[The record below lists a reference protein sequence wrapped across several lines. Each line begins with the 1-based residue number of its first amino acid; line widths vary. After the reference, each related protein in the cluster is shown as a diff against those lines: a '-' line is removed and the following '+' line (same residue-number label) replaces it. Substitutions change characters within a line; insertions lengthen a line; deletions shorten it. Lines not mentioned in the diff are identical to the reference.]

1 MIGVVLSFWAPHISH
16 VPLEV
21 PKLWYDR
28 FGDLQDGDVDMHARQ
43 IYEAMTNFADTALLN
58 VTLALKAKPQDRGE
72 AQGAVSSV
80 SMWDKTL
87 LVFTSDNGTQLPR
100 FQCLASWADAPS
112 LPNLTG
118 GPISDNGTSGG
129 NLLHC
134 VVLATARIRPYNNRG
149 TRGSVFCEGRCTIT
163 V

>member
-1 MIGVVLSFWAPHISH
+1 
-16 VPLEV
+16 
-21 PKLWYDR
+21 
-28 FGDLQDGDVDMHARQ
+28 MHARQ

-87 LVFTSDNGTQLPR
+87 LVFTSDNGTQLRR
-100 FQCLASWADAPS
+100 FQCLALWADAPS

-134 VVLATARIRPYNNRG
+134 VALATACTRPQKNHH
-149 TRGSVFCEGRCTIT
+149 TRRSMFCEDRCA
-163 V
+163 VAV